1 MLLSFSEPGSIH
13 TSQGQSRIQAF
24 LKVNVFVFSFLK
36 MISEAFFKQ
45 IIVKSLGNV
54 FKPIIYK

>member
-36 MISEAFFKQ
+36 MISEVFKQ